1 MKKAPKTKKGKAKPK
16 VQRKGRTKKKKGP
29 RSQVLPGGG
38 MDAVRNGDLD
48 NLCEEIAEERESSNQ
63 AKTREKASTAKALAV
78 MQAEK
83 YTVYKHAGV
92 ELVRVP
98 GADKLRVRLVDDE
111 GDAAVTTDGTS
122 ASTQDDLAAGQDG
135 AQ

>member
-1 MKKAPKTKKGKAKPK
+1 MKKAPKSKSSKPK
-16 VQRKGRTKKKKGP
+16 RKKGP

-48 NLCEEIAEERESSNQ
+48 TLCEEIAEEREESNK
-63 AKTREKASTAKALAV
+63 ARTREKASTAKALAV
-78 MQAEK
+78 MQAEQ

-92 ELVRVP
+92 ELIRVP

-111 GDAAVTTDGTS
+111 GDAAVTSDGVS
-122 ASTQDDLAAGQDG
+122 ASTQDDLEASQEAAE
-135 AQ
+135 